1 MKHGISRIF
10 AMLIALLQT
19 IVISTPLEAQTYVG
33 WVMVFQNTEG
43 EFVEIPMTEVGS
55 LVAFDDAL
63 DFTILS
69 STGNILAENVLK
81 VSFEQKSSTGIHTI
95 KFKNI
100 ISKTVSDKVTL
111 IGVAGKVT
119 IYDATGKRQMQVTA
133 TGGETVIN
141 IARLPAG
148 VYVAKVGKQ
157 TFKLI
162 KK

>member
-1 MKHGISRIF
+1 M
-10 AMLIALLQT
+10 
-19 IVISTPLEAQTYVG
+19 
-33 WVMVFQNTEG
+33 
-43 EFVEIPMTEVGS
+43 EIPMTEVGS